1 MEVKGG
7 RTRSVTFQMYRLI
20 ISLTLWKSMVSRI
33 KGTSVKN
40 YCTATSNPVE
50 EPAVI
55 VTTGLEGGEN
65 MDAQRTQNLKLQ
77 MPAPGRNRPTQ
88 TRRVSEKLLAIGNAD
103 MGCQARKEARLLGKR
118 LKRLTLGHITC
129 EALLSTELRRTW
141 IMEVKYNETKGLN
154 TLVNKN
160 WVRHN
165 WLYHAKKQPQT

>member
-103 MGCQARKEARLLGKR
+103 MGCQARKEARRLGKR

-129 EALLSTELRRTW
+129 EALLSTQLRRT
-141 IMEVKYNETKGLN
+141 
-154 TLVNKN
+154 
-160 WVRHN
+160 
-165 WLYHAKKQPQT
+165 